1 MKNIHISNVN
11 NILKNCGNVMSSDKL
26 LIISDRTT
34 SKILKYFLNEAL
46 KLTSNIFHYKINV
59 QQNHG
64 SKISQKL
71 EKLMLKSTIIVA
83 LTKFSLAH
91 TKARI
96 QAAKA
101 GARFLS
107 LPDYDFKLINNPS
120 LSVDF
125 KKYNVEAKK
134 ISRLLSNSNKIHVTS
149 KLGTN
154 LKIYVNKRISNCC
167 PGFVNGP
174 GDLGSPPDIEV
185 NISPIET
192 RSHGRLVI
200 DGSVTHPSIKLLSD
214 PIIILINNGKIT
226 KFYTKNK
233 KNHEQLKKIFEKKNN
248 KRKILAEFGIGLNH
262 KAHLTGK
269 MLTDEGCRG
278 CVHFGFGSNITV
290 GGQNDINFHID
301 FVMKKANVYIDKKYF
316 IKNGK
321 IQKKIF

>member
-1 MKNIHISNVN
+1 MKNIRNFNIN
-11 NILKNCGNVMSSDKL
+11 NILKNCGNVSSSDKL
-26 LIISDRTT
+26 LIISDNTT
-34 SKILKYFLNEAL
+34 LKVSEYFFNEAS
-46 KLTSNIFHYKINV
+46 KLTNNIIHHKIKI
-59 QQNHG
+59 QENHG
-64 SKISQKL
+64 SRISKKL
-71 EKLMLKSTIIVA
+71 EKLMLNSTLIIA

-96 QAAKA
+96 KAAKV

-107 LPDYDFKLINNPS
+107 LPDYDLSLINDLS

-125 KKYNVEAKK
+125 KKYNLEAKK
-134 ISRLLSNSNKIHVTS
+134 ISKLLSNSNLIHIKS

-154 LKIYVNKRISNCC
+154 LKIYTNKRVSNCC
-167 PGFVNGP
+167 PGYLNGP

-200 DGSVTHPSIKLLSD
+200 DGSVTHPNIKLLSN
-214 PIIILINNGKIT
+214 PITILINNGKIT
-226 KFYTKNK
+226 EFYTKNK
-233 KNHEQLKKIFEKKNN
+233 KNYEELKKIFIKKNK

-262 KAHLTGK
+262 KARLTGK

-290 GGQNDINFHID
+290 GGRNDINFHID
-301 FVMKKANVYIDKKYF
+301 FVMKKANVYIDKKH
-316 IKNGK
+316 IIANGK